1 MQNTYDTLIKNGLVV
16 LENEACELDVAI
28 SDGKIVALGK
38 ALGNAKDI
46 IDATGHIV
54 MPGMIDPHMH
64 ISEPGRTEWE
74 GYKTSGRAAAKGGV
88 TTLIEMPLNQ
98 LPATVDKASMAA
110 KFDAAKNKLTVDI
123 ALFGGLVNYNLD
135 RLHELEE
142 GGVVAYK
149 CFVATCG
156 DKSISNDFRDVN
168 DYEFFKG
175 ISQIAKFGSFIAV
188 HAENAQICDGLGEE
202 AIKEGRV
209 TAHDYVASRP
219 VFTEVEA
226 IRRVLYL
233 AKQANCSIHICHV
246 SSPEGVAEVTRARQ
260 EGQDATCE
268 SCPHYFTITT
278 DEFAKI
284 GTLAKCSPPLRDKD
298 NQERLWEKL
307 LSGEIDFLGSDH
319 SPCVP
324 SMKEGNIMQAW
335 GGIAG
340 LQNCLDMMF
349 DEAVQKRG
357 MSLAHFAK
365 IMATN
370 AADRFGLKHKG
381 RIAIGKDADIAII
394 KPNTSYILKNEDLEY
409 RHKVSPYVGR
419 TINAKITKTLRRGEL
434 IYDMDQGVIE
444 STNGRFIL
452 KHEM

>member
-1 MQNTYDTLIKNGLVV
+1 MSYDIIIKNGKVV
-16 LENEACELDVAI
+16 LENEAVVTDIAI
-28 SDGKIVALGK
+28 KDGKIVAIGQNLTG
-38 ALGNAKDI
+38 AKNE
-46 IDATGHIV
+46 IDATGHV
-54 MPGMIDPHMH
+54 VVPGMVDPHMH

-74 GYKTSGRAAAKGGV
+74 GYKTAGRAAAKGGV

-98 LPATVDKASMAA
+98 LPATVDKESLAV

-123 ALFGGLVNYNLD
+123 AIIGGLVNYNVD
-135 RLHELEE
+135 RLNELEE

-156 DKSISNDFRDVN
+156 DRSISNDFRDVN

-175 ISQIAKFGSFIAV
+175 VSQIAKFNSFIAV
-188 HAENAQICDGLGEE
+188 HAENALICDGLGAE
-202 AIKEGRV
+202 AVNEGRV

-260 EGQDATCE
+260 AGQDATCE

-278 DEFAKI
+278 NQFAQI
-284 GTLAKCSPPLRDKD
+284 GTLAKCSPPLRDED

-307 LSGEIDFLGSDH
+307 LNGEIDFLGSDH
-319 SPCVP
+319 SPCIP
-324 SMKEGNIMQAW
+324 SMKDGNIMQAW

-340 LQNCLDMMF
+340 IQNCMDMMF

-357 MSLAHFAK
+357 MPLEQFAK

-381 RIAIGKDADIAII
+381 RIAIGKDADIVLI
-394 KPNTSYILKNEDLEY
+394 KPNSSYVLKNEDLEY
-409 RHKVSPYVGR
+409 RHKVSPYVNR
-419 TINAKITKTLRRGEL
+419 TINAQIAKTVRRGEVV
-434 IYDMDQGVIE
+434 YDIATGVAE
-444 STNGRFIL
+444 TSNGQFIL
-452 KHEM
+452 KHSQ